1 MHERRFAIY
10 PSKRVR
16 SRPRSITTENYFTID
31 VWSSFI
37 NRPWKRSESAWL
49 YDTIR
54 FDYESSIE
62 CTISFDKKRW
72 FLGKKKKSTI
82 KDNVTGT
89 RERKVENGN
98 PFSGWVALRF
108 SKEMVA
114 YVSVPTYFTTVA
126 LRPSK
131 YLIRAL
137 RGRWRRLYGAARATF
152 QRTSRDSDIWLFEI
166 FDTDAMIRQPHLS
179 GSPRK
184 QL

>member
-1 MHERRFAIY
+1 MPFIKVSEYVRVPVRLRRKTIL
-10 PSKRVR
+10 PSTFD
-16 SRPRSITTENYFTID
+16 RPL
-31 VWSSFI
+31 I
-37 NRPWKRSESAWL
+37 NRPWKRSDSAWL

-62 CTISFDKKRW
+62 CTISFDKKRSDFW
-72 FLGKKKKSTI
+72 EKKKRSTI

-114 YVSVPTYFTTVA
+114 YVSVPTCFTTVA

-137 RGRWRRLYGAARATF
+137 RGRRRRLHRCSQSHLPAYL
-152 QRTSRDSDIWLFEI
+152 SRFRYLALWNF
-166 FDTDAMIRQPHLS
+166 
-179 GSPRK
+179 
-184 QL
+184 